1 VGGLKLRSKKNT
13 KIISVVNSKG
23 GVGKSTLAI
32 QLSIAFSKLM
42 NFKVLL
48 VDLDDQGSS
57 LNWFNMYREDDSDKI
72 SACHLASKFLRK
84 QLKKVSDGYD
94 LVILDSKGSR
104 DRALGDKVSVEA
116 ILNSDYTII
125 PVVPT
130 AIDDLAASDF
140 VEDIIQPL
148 AGEED
153 LALGILLS
161 KTTRSKTCKY
171 FKEEYRKN
179 DHVPFFQSEIPDSK
193 QYDNCLSH
201 GLACF
206 EYKPNDMATRSFL
219 TFFQELCENL
229 GYSKGKNK
237 ILSQLKKVNLS
248 HKSKNKKNL
257 HLVKQPL

>member
-1 VGGLKLRSKKNT
+1 MRSKKNT

-171 FKEEYRKN
+171 FKEEYPSGLN
-179 DHVPFFQSEIPDSK
+179 
-193 QYDNCLSH
+193 NCS
-201 GLACF
+201 
-206 EYKPNDMATRSFL
+206 T
-219 TFFQELCENL
+219 
-229 GYSKGKNK
+229 NK
-237 ILSQLKKVNLS
+237 DQIAKINYRY
-248 HKSKNKKNL
+248 
-257 HLVKQPL
+257 HL